1 MPSSTLICYI
11 KWFIERIW
19 FYGISSLTHTC
30 FHCTKPVSSPAPF
43 PCPLPPSPALLVS
56 SSSLPLRYGDPG
68 KAGESLVGEAT
79 ILRDKAKDYTER
91 SVGILNVMEKPD
103 MDEILRLIDAIDLKI
118 DDGEAIRELLA
129 LPRDRFLQQQ
139 VNHNTKG
146 RRSE

>member
-1 MPSSTLICYI
+1 MVLC
-11 KWFIERIW
+11 
-19 FYGISSLTHTC
+19 ISSLTHTC
-30 FHCTKPVSSPAPF
+30 FHCDKLVSSPTRF
-43 PCPLPPSPALLVS
+43 PCLLPPSPALLVS

-139 VNHNTKG
+139 VNHNTEG

>member
-19 FYGISSLTHTC
+19 FYVYHHSLTH
-30 FHCTKPVSSPAPF
+30 VSTVTNLFLHLPASLVSF
-43 PCPLPPSPALLVS
+43 PLPLLFS
-56 SSSLPLRYGDPG
+56 CPLRYGDPG

-139 VNHNTKG
+139 VNHITEG

>member
-1 MPSSTLICYI
+1 M
-11 KWFIERIW
+11 
-19 FYGISSLTHTC
+19 
-30 FHCTKPVSSPAPF
+30 
-43 PCPLPPSPALLVS
+43 
-56 SSSLPLRYGDPG
+56 
-68 KAGESLVGEAT
+68 VGEAT

-103 MDEILRLIDAIDLKI
+103 MDEILMLIDAIDLKI

>member
-1 MPSSTLICYI
+1 M
-11 KWFIERIW
+11 
-19 FYGISSLTHTC
+19 
-30 FHCTKPVSSPAPF
+30 
-43 PCPLPPSPALLVS
+43 
-56 SSSLPLRYGDPG
+56 
-68 KAGESLVGEAT
+68 GEAT

-139 VNHNTKG
+139 VNHVDDVFG
-146 RRSE
+146 RVWCEWCTSLLV

>member
-1 MPSSTLICYI
+1 MGIYI
-11 KWFIERIW
+11 I
-19 FYGISSLTHTC
+19 YHHSLTH
-30 FHCTKPVSSPAPF
+30 VSTVINLF
-43 PCPLPPSPALLVS
+43 LHLPPSPALLLS
-56 SSSLPLRYGDPG
+56 SSFLPLFLSCRYGDPG

-139 VNHNTKG
+139 VNHITEG
-146 RRSE
+146 

>member
-1 MPSSTLICYI
+1 MVLC
-11 KWFIERIW
+11 
-19 FYGISSLTHTC
+19 ISSLTHTC
-30 FHCTKPVSSPAPF
+30 STVTNLFLHLPASLVSF
-43 PCPLPPSPALLVS
+43 PCLLPLPPSPALLVS

-139 VNHNTKG
+139 VNHITEG